1 MDPRYQARRARLRDE
16 ARLRR
21 MAVHQNLRL
30 EKSRARHPESPTRG
44 TYQLVERPR
53 LGAAN
58 APSRVLVA
66 GDTDTGYGL
75 TLDDV
80 LSFLVERAKN
90 SD

>member
-1 MDPRYQARRARLRDE
+1 MDPRYQARRAQRRDE

-44 TYQLVERPR
+44 TYQLVEAPR
-53 LGAAN
+53 LGGAN
-58 APSRVLVA
+58 ARSRVLVA
-66 GDTDTGYGL
+66 GDANTGYGL

-90 SD
+90 SE